1 MHDTWLCAW
10 SIEKEGRWVGGA
22 PRMGD
27 DLFKSRPPVV
37 VLKDNP
43 RHAIGRDFDCHSF
56 LAGIFG
62 SPKALN
68 IVFEDFRDRENGKLN

>member
-1 MHDTWLCAW
+1 
-10 SIEKEGRWVGGA
+10 
-22 PRMGD
+22 MGD